1 MRLHNFPTYRKIL
14 CSAGFARTLWGSC
27 RNLRADSRGERL
39 PAGPYLAELDVTY
52 RCNLECRMCQRWRDA
67 RREEMGLSEYRALA
81 AELAALGTHQVS
93 IAGGEPLVRPDVF
106 RVIEAFAARGL
117 SVNLC
122 TNGLLLQR
130 YKSEVADSGARCLTV
145 SLDGASP
152 ECHDR
157 LRGRPGAYAAVEKGI
172 EDFLSVRG
180 KDAPILR
187 VRMTVSG
194 VNANEVG
201 AFYRRWA
208 GVADDV
214 LFQPLHHCAD
224 AFYTG
229 MEPEAVNPDPEV
241 LEREIGGTPLAG
253 DPYLRRWIEA
263 LAEGGGVPE
272 RPCFAGVLMARID
285 PWGNVYPCLEQHV
298 RVGSLRGGTFSAVW
312 NGEAFRRERE
322 RLANGRG
329 CRCWYNNTALIGHYG
344 AILAGG
350 LRALGLLNGRHRPP
364 AAVSPARGAEGP
376 SRG

>member
-1 MRLHNFPTYRKIL
+1 MRLHNYRTYRKIL
-14 CSAGFARTLWGSC
+14 FSTGFARTLWGSC

-52 RCNLECRMCQRWRDA
+52 RCNLECRMCQRWRDP
-67 RREEMGLSEYRALA
+67 RREEMTLAEYRTLA
-81 AELAALGTHQVS
+81 AELADLGTHQIS
-93 IAGGEPLVRPDVF
+93 IAGGEPLVRLDVF
-106 RVIEAFAARGL
+106 RIIEAFAAKGL

-122 TNGLLLQR
+122 TNGLLLR
-130 YKSEVADSGARCLTV
+130 KYRREVAASGARCVTV

-157 LRGRPGAYAAVEKGI
+157 LRGRPGAFAEVEKGI
-172 EDFLSVRG
+172 EALLSSRG
-180 KDAPILR
+180 PGSPILR

-194 VNANEVG
+194 VNASEVG

-208 GVADDV
+208 AVADDV

-229 MEPEAVNPDPEV
+229 MEPEAVNPDPGI
-241 LEREIGGTPLAG
+241 LEREIEGTPLAG
-253 DPYLRRWIEA
+253 DPYFQSWIEA
-263 LAEGGGVPE
+263 LEDGRGVPE
-272 RPCFAGVLMARID
+272 RPCYAGVLMARID

-298 RVGSLRGGTFSAVW
+298 RVGTIRGSGFSAVW
-312 NGEAFRRERE
+312 NGEAFRRERS

-344 AILAGG
+344 GLLVAG
-350 LRALGLLNGRHRPP
+350 LRVFGMVNGRSPCREALP
-364 AAVSPARGAEGP
+364 AAPGENRALRG
-376 SRG
+376 